1 MVRLV
6 VTALVSAGLGFS
18 VGAWVFRSEPLAAP
32 PAAEPRTEV
41 QVPIVRVVERER
53 LVEVPVPAVA
63 PTPEAPRGAP
73 NAPAGPPESIE
84 TLQAKVAELERQLA
98 VEHQLR
104 VGTEGEQITPPA
116 NLPAR
121 FRNEKQLL
129 DTFNAALKAA
139 GFAEAQVEN
148 IDCTEHPCIVYGRG
162 FGAREDV
169 DRLKPHL
176 GAYQHDGLSTFG
188 FANGEGANLTRFFGM
203 AVMPDG
209 DDRTDA
215 LHRRLNHRV
224 QQMYEVSKPSKR

>member
-1 MVRLV
+1 MVRQV
-6 VTALVSAGLGFS
+6 VTALVSAGLGFG
-18 VGAWVFRSEPLAAP
+18 VGAWVFRSEPAATA
-32 PAAEPRTEV
+32 PASEPRTEV
-41 QVPIVRVVERER
+41 KAPLVRVVERER
-53 LVEVPVPAVA
+53 IVHVPVPTAA
-63 PTPEAPRGAP
+63 PPPEGPRSPAPVTER
-73 NAPAGPPESIE
+73 PPESVE
-84 TLQAKVAELERQLA
+84 ALQVKVAQLERQLA

-162 FGAREDV
+162 FGSREDV
-169 DRLKPHL
+169 DKLKPHL
-176 GAYQHDGLSTFG
+176 GAYQHDGLSAFG
-188 FANGEGANLTRFFGM
+188 FVNGEGENLKRFFGM

-209 DDRTDA
+209 DDDSDA

-224 QQMYEVSKPSKR
+224 EQMYEVSKPSKQ